1 MRQETRD
8 KARDQKG
15 WDGMGWDG
23 SRDGE
28 WRVESGSAVDDKY
41 RPEPG
46 MEARHA
52 DERVSQ
58 AERG

>member
-1 MRQETRD
+1 
-8 KARDQKG
+8 
-15 WDGMGWDG
+15 MGWDG